1 MIQTEKGGVFAQGGK
16 TLVRRIGAV
25 RLHTEPVGQLGEEV
39 VAGVLYAFLD
49 VLAVMASGP
58 DPALDGLGNLIVY
71 TGTLDGVL
79 KSYHALFQGC
89 HSRDG
94 LKGGTGGLLGL
105 RGVVVKG
112 SGHVV
117 LELAEVSRVHAARH
131 QVIVIAGIC
140 DQGSDFACFY
150 VRHHHSC
157 RTRVKSQL
165 RRRQLQVGYL
175 FLDKLVGVGGI
186 PHLEGGYGLG
196 VICQYALGIKG
207 QTELTACYDL
217 IVNQVTEHALC
228 KFVVAAQ
235 GFDDMVHQ
243 LGEYIVCIGVFTGHV
258 QTGGVH
264 PVSRDSA
271 VNIVPQ
277 ADSAIPPRLVFRRG
291 LVNLILLYDPHGPV
305 RQISIDIIHIGSHVL
320 GKIVHGQG
328 MGAEKLVAY
337 RPEYL
342 LPGCLVFAVNLFFN
356 VGRPFL
362 GHIHQGQHIVVNQ
375 LVIGVLYRNG
385 YFGRVI
391 SLVGV
396 QIIVLEM
403 VADDTGQLLLYQ
415 LVNSNLQIPVNG
427 QVHIIPGLGVR
438 LFNDFTGTP
447 HVVHIHP
454 GVALFSLKLQLH
466 GFLDSDTAHNIV
478 EIVLVRG
485 VFRQAGRLI
494 GLVPLLVQGGQLI
507 LLNLACIAD
516 DRGKIDAVLILAHIG
531 LLHRNAL

>member
-1 MIQTEKGGVFAQGGK
+1 
-16 TLVRRIGAV
+16 
-25 RLHTEPVGQLGEEV
+25 
-39 VAGVLYAFLD
+39 
-49 VLAVMASGP
+49 
-58 DPALDGLGNLIVY
+58 
-71 TGTLDGVL
+71 
-79 KSYHALFQGC
+79 
-89 HSRDG
+89 
-94 LKGGTGGLLGL
+94 
-105 RGVVVKG
+105 
-112 SGHVV
+112 
-117 LELAEVSRVHAARH
+117 
-131 QVIVIAGIC
+131 
-140 DQGSDFACFY
+140 
-150 VRHHHSC
+150 
-157 RTRVKSQL
+157 
-165 RRRQLQVGYL
+165 
-175 FLDKLVGVGGI
+175 
-186 PHLEGGYGLG
+186 
-196 VICQYALGIKG
+196 
-207 QTELTACYDL
+207 
-217 IVNQVTEHALC
+217 
-228 KFVVAAQ
+228 
-235 GFDDMVHQ
+235 MVHQ

-305 RQISIDIIHIGSHVL
+305 RQISIDIIHIGSHVF

-342 LPGCLVFAVNLFFN
+342 IPGCLVFAVNLFFN

-447 HVVHIHP
+447 HVVHIHS

-478 EIVLVRG
+478 EIVLVRS
-485 VFRQAGRLI
+485 VFRQAGGLI

-507 LLNLACIAD
+507 LLNLAGIAD